1 MLTIEKKDFH
11 TLVNFVQANY
21 GIDLSK
27 KEQLIVGRL
36 QFTVLEK
43 GYKDFAEYVKHIT
56 EDRNSEDIEV
66 MLNKLTTI
74 PGVTGV
80 HTSFVLR
87 RVVDRTALP
96 VGAS

>member
-36 QFTVLEK
+36 PVHCTRKRLQGLCGVCKAL
-43 GYKDFAEYVKHIT
+43 

-66 MLNKLTTI
+66 MLNKLTTNYTHSSGKKNI
-74 PGVTGV
+74 LT
-80 HTSFVLR
+80 T
-87 RVVDRTALP
+87 
-96 VGAS
+96 